1 MDDNLIPTE
10 EELDDDAFLA
20 SLDDLLKE
28 DSKESEEAEAPP
40 KTKKAPKELKK
51 AKFPLTRLCAVLGA
65 VALCVAAVFGISA
78 AVDHLGGTIQ
88 DGVTVGPISV
98 GGMTKGQAKNALK
111 HDYVFLREDN
121 PLTVSLAKR
130 STKKLDLS
138 VNRMVLGRK
147 DIGLKLDINRAIK
160 DAYSIGRT
168 EDTDSLHLPITP
180 YLTMDTDTIQQT
192 VSAYA
197 EELAKWYI
205 DSGWHLEGDA
215 PDVTSPDFDEDTPCQ
230 TLVMDSGIPA
240 VNIDEDVL
248 YSEILE
254 AYETNQPLVNY
265 AGPLDVSSPPL
276 LDLKSISQQVSKAP
290 VEPYIDRETLE
301 LVPGVPGYTFDIEQ
315 TKTELAHLA
324 FGDTLRVTLHPAFP
338 ELSDDDVYFQDVLG
352 HCETPY
358 SNNPKRIVNLGL
370 ACKALDGLVLEP
382 GQEFSY
388 NDTLGER
395 TAEKGYQPAPA
406 YSGTTLVDSLGGGIC
421 QVSSTLYLASVYA
434 ELTILERVNHGFPV
448 HYIPYGMDATVNWGF
463 TDLKMRNDSPL
474 PVKIRAETS
483 DGYVRI
489 DILGTEVRD
498 YDIKMTY
505 SVGGRYVKTF
515 KSKYDKQTGE
525 FLSKEEVALSAYMED
540 VF

>member
-28 DSKESEEAEAPP
+28 DSEKPEAASPE
-40 KTKKAPKELKK
+40 KAPEETSKKEKK
-51 AKFPLTRLCAVLGA
+51 QLPKWLLPALCAGLACA
-65 VALCVAAVFGISA
+65 VVAAGICGILTLA
-78 AVDHLGGTIQ
+78 DPYHRKIV
-88 DGVTVGPISV
+88 DGVSFGTVDLSN
-98 GGMTKGQAKNALK
+98 MTKGQAKKALNAAYK
-111 HDYVFLREDN
+111 N
-121 PLTVSLAKR
+121 PTMTVSFPDFGLPLEE
-130 STKKLDLS
+130 SGSSINLS
-138 VNRMVLGRK
+138 SLSITPDGAGVSVDTAGALQ
-147 DIGLKLDINRAIK
+147 A
-160 DAYSIGRT
+160 AYAVGRT
-168 EDTDSLHLPITP
+168 EEAQDDTAIPFADF
-180 YLTMDTDTIQQT
+180 LTLDTEALRQNVADFEERLQSYTIPHT
-192 VSAYA
+192 AY
-197 EELAKWYI
+197 
-205 DSGWHLEGDA
+205 LEGDK
-215 PDVTSPDFDEDTPCQ
+215 PDVTDSKAVPQ
-230 TLVMDSGIPA
+230 TLVITPS
-240 VNIDEDVL
+240 
-248 YSEILE
+248 
-254 AYETNQPLVNY
+254 Q
-265 AGPLDVSSPPL
+265 AGP
-276 LDLKSISQQVSKAP
+276 K
-290 VEPYIDRETLE
+290 IDRDTLYKDLLAAYQAGNLSCTYSGSVTKTTPELADLQSIYDENCFAAQEPSIDRQTLE
-301 LVPGVPGYTFDIEQ
+301 VTPGKRGYEFDVADATMQMRRQGE
-315 TKTELAHLA
+315 K
-324 FGDTLRVTLHPAFP
+324 DLRIPLTITQPTV
-338 ELSDDDVYFQDVLG
+338 SDDDVYFQDVLG

>member
-1 MDDNLIPTE
+1 MEPDLIPTD

-28 DSKESEEAEAPP
+28 DSEKAEAAPAEEAPEAAPKKEKNRPP
-40 KTKKAPKELKK
+40 KWLLPG
-51 AKFPLTRLCAVLGA
+51 LCAVA
-65 VALCVAAVFGISA
+65 ACAVVALGILGILTLADPYHRKIVEGVRFGT
-78 AVDHLGGTIQ
+78 VDL
-88 DGVTVGPISV
+88 S
-98 GGMTKGQAKNALK
+98 GMTKGQAKKALNAVYK
-111 HDYVFLREDN
+111 N
-121 PLTVSLAKR
+121 PTMTVSFPDFGLPMEESGSSAN
-130 STKKLDLS
+130 LS
-138 VNRMVLGRK
+138 SLSISPEGA
-147 DIGLKLDINRAIK
+147 G
-160 DAYSIGRT
+160 AYVDTTGALQAAYAVGRT
-168 EDTDSLHLPITP
+168 EAAQEAAIPFADFLTLDTEALRQNVADFE
-180 YLTMDTDTIQQT
+180 
-192 VSAYA
+192 
-197 EELAKWYI
+197 EELQSHTIPHTAY
-205 DSGWHLEGDA
+205 LEGDK
-215 PDVTSPDFDEDTPCQ
+215 PDVTDPKAVPQ
-230 TLVMDSGIPA
+230 TLVITPS
-240 VNIDEDVL
+240 
-248 YSEILE
+248 
-254 AYETNQPLVNY
+254 Q
-265 AGPLDVSSPPL
+265 AGP
-276 LDLKSISQQVSKAP
+276 K
-290 VEPYIDRETLE
+290 ID
-301 LVPGVPGYTFDIEQ
+301 
-315 TKTELAHLA
+315 
-324 FGDTLRVTLHPAFP
+324 GDTLYEDLLAAYQSGNLSCTYSGPVSKTTP
-338 ELSDDDVYFQDVLG
+338 ELADLQSIYDGNCYPAQEPSIDKQTLEVTPGKPGYEFDVAEATKQMRQQGDEDLRIPLTITQPTISDEDVYFQDVLG

-474 PVKIRAETS
+474 PVKIHAEES

-489 DILGTEVRD
+489 DILGTETRT

>member
-1 MDDNLIPTE
+1 MEHDLIPDE

-20 SLDDLLKE
+20 SLDDLLKG
-28 DSKESEEAEAPP
+28 DKEEVEAASAEE
-40 KTKKAPKELKK
+40 APKETQKK
-51 AKFPLTRLCAVLGA
+51 EKKQPPKWLRPALCAGLACAV
-65 VALCVAAVFGISA
+65 VALGIYGILTLA
-78 AVDHLGGTIQ
+78 DPYHRKIV
-88 DGVTVGPISV
+88 DGVSFGTVDLS
-98 GGMTKGQAKNALK
+98 GMTKGQAKKALDAVYK
-111 HDYVFLREDN
+111 N
-121 PLTVSLAKR
+121 PTMTVSFPDFGLPMEE
-130 STKKLDLS
+130 SGSS
-138 VNRMVLGRK
+138 VNLSSLSITPEGAGVYVDTAGALQ
-147 DIGLKLDINRAIK
+147 A
-160 DAYSIGRT
+160 AYAVGRT
-168 EDTDSLHLPITP
+168 EEANARIPFSD
-180 YLTMDTDTIQQT
+180 YLTLDTEALRQNVADFEENLQSYTIPHT
-192 VSAYA
+192 AY
-197 EELAKWYI
+197 
-205 DSGWHLEGDA
+205 LEGDK
-215 PDVTSPDFDEDTPCQ
+215 PDVTDQDAVPQ
-230 TLVMDSGIPA
+230 TLVITPS
-240 VNIDEDVL
+240 
-248 YSEILE
+248 
-254 AYETNQPLVNY
+254 Q
-265 AGPLDVSSPPL
+265 AGP
-276 LDLKSISQQVSKAP
+276 K
-290 VEPYIDRETLE
+290 ID
-301 LVPGVPGYTFDIEQ
+301 
-315 TKTELAHLA
+315 
-324 FGDTLRVTLHPAFP
+324 GDTLYEDLLAAYQVGNLSCTYSGPVAKTTP
-338 ELSDDDVYFQDVLG
+338 ELADLQSIYDENCSPAQEPSIDRQTLEVTPGKPGYEFDVAEATKQMRKQGEEDLRIPLTITQPTISDEDVYFQDVLG

-474 PVKIRAETS
+474 PVKIHAEES

-489 DILGTEVRD
+489 DILGTETRD

>member
-28 DSKESEEAEAPP
+28 DSEKPEAASPE
-40 KTKKAPKELKK
+40 KAPEETSKKEKK
-51 AKFPLTRLCAVLGA
+51 QLPRWLLPALCAGLACA
-65 VALCVAAVFGISA
+65 VVTAGIYGILTLA
-78 AVDHLGGTIQ
+78 DPYHRKIV
-88 DGVTVGPISV
+88 DGVSFGTVDLSN
-98 GGMTKGQAKNALK
+98 MTKGQAKKALNAAYK
-111 HDYVFLREDN
+111 N
-121 PLTVSLAKR
+121 PTMTVSFPDFGLPLEE
-130 STKKLDLS
+130 SGSSVILS
-138 VNRMVLGRK
+138 SLSITPDGAGVYV
-147 DIGLKLDINRAIK
+147 DIAGALQA
-160 DAYSIGRT
+160 AYAVGRT
-168 EDTDSLHLPITP
+168 EETQDDTAIPFADF
-180 YLTMDTDTIQQT
+180 LTLDTEALRQNVADFEERLQSYTIPHT
-192 VSAYA
+192 AY
-197 EELAKWYI
+197 
-205 DSGWHLEGDA
+205 LEGDK
-215 PDVTSPDFDEDTPCQ
+215 PDVTNPKAVPQ
-230 TLVMDSGIPA
+230 TLVITPS
-240 VNIDEDVL
+240 
-248 YSEILE
+248 
-254 AYETNQPLVNY
+254 Q
-265 AGPLDVSSPPL
+265 AGP
-276 LDLKSISQQVSKAP
+276 K
-290 VEPYIDRETLE
+290 ID
-301 LVPGVPGYTFDIEQ
+301 
-315 TKTELAHLA
+315 
-324 FGDTLRVTLHPAFP
+324 GDTLYEDLLAAYQAGNLSCTYSGSVTKTTP
-338 ELSDDDVYFQDVLG
+338 ELADLQSIYDENCFAAQEPSIDKQTLEVTPGKRGYEFDVADATKQMRKQGEADLRIPLTITQPTISDDDVYFQDVLG

>member
-28 DSKESEEAEAPP
+28 DSEKPEAASPE
-40 KTKKAPKELKK
+40 KAPEETSKKEKK
-51 AKFPLTRLCAVLGA
+51 QLPRWLLPALCAGLACA
-65 VALCVAAVFGISA
+65 VVAAGIYGILTLADPYHRKIVEGVSFGT
-78 AVDHLGGTIQ
+78 VDL
-88 DGVTVGPISV
+88 SN
-98 GGMTKGQAKNALK
+98 MTKGQAKKALNAAYK
-111 HDYVFLREDN
+111 N
-121 PLTVSLAKR
+121 PTMTVSFPDFWLPLEE
-130 STKKLDLS
+130 SGSSINLS
-138 VNRMVLGRK
+138 SLSITPEGAGVYVDTAGALQ
-147 DIGLKLDINRAIK
+147 A
-160 DAYSIGRT
+160 AYAVGRT
-168 EDTDSLHLPITP
+168 EEAQADTAIPFADF
-180 YLTMDTDTIQQT
+180 LTLDTEALRQNVADFEERLQSYT
-192 VSAYA
+192 VHHTAY
-197 EELAKWYI
+197 
-205 DSGWHLEGDA
+205 LEGDK
-215 PDVTSPDFDEDTPCQ
+215 PDVTDPKAVPQ
-230 TLVMDSGIPA
+230 TLVITPS
-240 VNIDEDVL
+240 
-248 YSEILE
+248 
-254 AYETNQPLVNY
+254 Q
-265 AGPLDVSSPPL
+265 AGP
-276 LDLKSISQQVSKAP
+276 K
-290 VEPYIDRETLE
+290 ID
-301 LVPGVPGYTFDIEQ
+301 
-315 TKTELAHLA
+315 
-324 FGDTLRVTLHPAFP
+324 GDTLYEDLLAAYQAGNLSCTYSGSVTKTTP
-338 ELSDDDVYFQDVLG
+338 ELADLQSIYDENCLAAQEPSIDKQTLEVTPGKRGYEFDVADATKQMRKQGEADLRIPLTITQPTISDDDVYFQDVLG

>member
-28 DSKESEEAEAPP
+28 DSEESASPKDEPEETIEKEKKQPP
-40 KTKKAPKELKK
+40 KWLLPA
-51 AKFPLTRLCAVLGA
+51 LGA
-65 VALCVAAVFGISA
+65 AVACALVALGIYGILTLA
-78 AVDHLGGTIQ
+78 DPYHRKIV
-88 DGVTVGPISV
+88 DGVSFGTVDLSN
-98 GGMTKGQAKNALK
+98 MTKGQAKKALNAVYK
-111 HDYVFLREDN
+111 N
-121 PLTVSLAKR
+121 PTMTVSFPDFGLPLEE
-130 STKKLDLS
+130 SDSSINLS
-138 VNRMVLGRK
+138 SLSITPDGAGVYVDTAGALQ
-147 DIGLKLDINRAIK
+147 A
-160 DAYSIGRT
+160 AYAVGRT
-168 EDTDSLHLPITP
+168 EEAQDDTAIPFADF
-180 YLTMDTDTIQQT
+180 LTLDTEALRQNVADFEERLQSYTIPHT
-192 VSAYA
+192 AY
-197 EELAKWYI
+197 
-205 DSGWHLEGDA
+205 LEGDK
-215 PDVTSPDFDEDTPCQ
+215 PDVTDPKAVPQ
-230 TLVMDSGIPA
+230 TLVITPS
-240 VNIDEDVL
+240 
-248 YSEILE
+248 
-254 AYETNQPLVNY
+254 Q
-265 AGPLDVSSPPL
+265 AGP
-276 LDLKSISQQVSKAP
+276 K
-290 VEPYIDRETLE
+290 ID
-301 LVPGVPGYTFDIEQ
+301 
-315 TKTELAHLA
+315 
-324 FGDTLRVTLHPAFP
+324 GDTLYEDLLTAYQAGNLSCTYSGSVTKTTP
-338 ELSDDDVYFQDVLG
+338 ELADLQSIYDENCFAAQEPSIDKQTLEVTPGKRGYEFDVADATKQMRKQGEADLRIPLTITQPTISDDDVYFQDVLG

>member
-28 DSKESEEAEAPP
+28 DSEKPEAASPE
-40 KTKKAPKELKK
+40 KAPEETSKKEKK
-51 AKFPLTRLCAVLGA
+51 QLPKWLLPALCAGLACA
-65 VALCVAAVFGISA
+65 VVAAGICGILTLA
-78 AVDHLGGTIQ
+78 DPYHRKIV
-88 DGVTVGPISV
+88 DGVSFGTVDLSN
-98 GGMTKGQAKNALK
+98 MTKGQAKKALNAVYK
-111 HDYVFLREDN
+111 N
-121 PLTVSLAKR
+121 PTMTVSFPDFGLPLEG
-130 STKKLDLS
+130 SDTVILS
-138 VNRMVLGRK
+138 SLSITPDGAGVYVDTAGALQ
-147 DIGLKLDINRAIK
+147 A
-160 DAYSIGRT
+160 AYAVGRT
-168 EDTDSLHLPITP
+168 EEAQDGTAIPFADFLTLDTEALRQNVADFEEQLQS
-180 YLTMDTDTIQQT
+180 YTIPHT
-192 VSAYA
+192 AY
-197 EELAKWYI
+197 
-205 DSGWHLEGDA
+205 LEGDK
-215 PDVTSPDFDEDTPCQ
+215 PDVTDPKAVPQ
-230 TLVMDSGIPA
+230 TLVITPS
-240 VNIDEDVL
+240 
-248 YSEILE
+248 
-254 AYETNQPLVNY
+254 Q
-265 AGPLDVSSPPL
+265 AGP
-276 LDLKSISQQVSKAP
+276 K
-290 VEPYIDRETLE
+290 ID
-301 LVPGVPGYTFDIEQ
+301 
-315 TKTELAHLA
+315 
-324 FGDTLRVTLHPAFP
+324 GDTLYEDLLSAYQAGNLSCTYSGSVTKTTP
-338 ELSDDDVYFQDVLG
+338 ELADLQAIYDGNCYPAQEPSIDRQTLEVTPGKRGYEFDVADATRQMRRQGEKDLRIPLTITQPTVSDDDVYFQDVLG